1 MCVRGSVKSIYHNK
15 RKYWNLL
22 SFLTPIYKN
31 AKKWRRFG
39 WLHPSPP
46 WLPPLRRGAKGRG
59 GWGAGGGAENTEN
72 VHTFSIILLFDQIRT
87 NNKRERVGSLVV
99 FIIRLLFHTPPLP
112 GSSIRT
118 CCTIVTAVSAQRGIG
133 FFKTDDDVTEEKDEI
148 SRGIQ
153 NAEGVYLEILN
164 GWIGTVVVQSLVF
177 AIIAAVSKRKKN
189 MSFHFVKVMSWRYI

>member
-1 MCVRGSVKSIYHNK
+1 MTSVTPEPS
-15 RKYWNLL
+15 
-22 SFLTPIYKN
+22 LT
-31 AKKWRRFG
+31 A
-39 WLHPSPP
+39 
-46 WLPPLRRGAKGRG
+46 PPLGGGLRG
-59 GWGAGGGAENTEN
+59 GGLRGGGGAEDTEN

-87 NNKRERVGSLVV
+87 NNKRERVGSWVV

-118 CCTIVTAVSAQRGIG
+118 CCTVVTAVSAQRGIG

-189 MSFHFVKVMSWRYI
+189 MSFRFVKVMSWRYI